1 MGQLQSEFGLSD
13 KWASI
18 LGRDPRQSEQIS
30 LMIAHDITVETHLLN
45 NVFIITDDERLARNM
60 ASSLLSKNEVV
71 SNPSMETLYLLKTLP
86 NSSRFNLHAAK
97 LSFFFPSYYIK
108 ELWLKSIEGI
118 CLPIT
123 VGRYSSNFQRP
134 FPPSLTKHI
143 ASEQRNENNGLR
155 EEDIL
160 WSSSRHRRS
169 WSVIARWIKIS
180 IISFFINTH
189 EHGLLAHSTIETAAA
204 GGDLMAAKDEQMR
217 WRCSPRTSN
226 YLLSLLVIVLMS
238 SVAGFL
244 LL

>member
-1 MGQLQSEFGLSD
+1 MVKVYRRDLFTDNRWEVFF
-13 KWASI
+13 KFPAS
-18 LGRDPRQSEQIS
+18 L
-30 LMIAHDITVETHLLN
+30 
-45 NVFIITDDERLARNM
+45 
-60 ASSLLSKNEVV
+60 SSL
-71 SNPSMETLYLLKTLP
+71 
-86 NSSRFNLHAAK
+86 
-97 LSFFFPSYYIK
+97 
-108 ELWLKSIEGI
+108 
-118 CLPIT
+118 
-123 VGRYSSNFQRP
+123 
-134 FPPSLTKHI
+134 PPLTKHI